1 MKKNMSTESIIE
13 QYIEA
18 GIIMTEALPNGDY
31 KKNNR
36 EAKKIKKIKTD
47 YLENNLDLA
56 KHVFSEVMKSENDKA
71 RSIAAADALRL
82 NILIE
87 QAIDVLE
94 DVAKRSDIIGFGA
107 ETSLKI
113 WRGGFPGKTL

>member
-1 MKKNMSTESIIE
+1 MSQQALIE

-18 GIIMTEALPNGDY
+18 GKIMEEALSNGDY

-36 EAKKIKKIKTD
+36 GAKKLKKIKSN
-47 YLENNLDLA
+47 LENNLDLA
-56 KHVFSEVMKSENDKA
+56 EQVFAEVMKSENDMA

-82 NILIE
+82 NILVE
-87 QAIDVLE
+87 QAIDALK

-113 WRGGFPGKTL
+113 WHGEFPGKTL

>member
-1 MKKNMSTESIIE
+1 MKKNQLPQSLVE

-18 GIIMTEALPNGDY
+18 GTIMAEALPNGDY
-31 KKNNR
+31 KTNNR
-36 EAKKIKKIKTD
+36 EAKKLKKIKND
-47 YLENNLDLA
+47 FLESNLDLA
-56 KHVFSEVMKSENDKA
+56 KYVFAEVMKSENDMA

-82 NILIE
+82 KILIE
-87 QAIDVLE
+87 QAINVLE

-113 WRGGFPGKTL
+113 WRGEFPGKTL

>member
-1 MKKNMSTESIIE
+1 MKKNMTQQALVE

-18 GIIMTEALPNGDY
+18 GQIMAEALPNGDY

-36 EAKKIKKIKTD
+36 EAKKLKKIKSD
-47 YLENNLDLA
+47 FLENNLDLA
-56 KHVFSEVMKSENDKA
+56 KQVFAEVMKSENDMA

-82 NILIE
+82 NILVE
-87 QAIDVLE
+87 QAMSVLE
-94 DVAKRSDIIGFGA
+94 NIAERSDIIGFGA

-113 WRGGFPGKTL
+113 WRGEFPGKTL